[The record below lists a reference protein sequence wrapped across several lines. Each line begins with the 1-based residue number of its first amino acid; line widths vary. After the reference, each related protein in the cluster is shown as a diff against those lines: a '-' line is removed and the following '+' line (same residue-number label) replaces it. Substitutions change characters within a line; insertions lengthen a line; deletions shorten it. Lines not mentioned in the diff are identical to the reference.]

1 MTLTD
6 VFNIWYCFAIR
17 LLACC
22 ICMRCW
28 SPSST
33 ASLMRKSTL
42 NLTHVRSTWTAQ
54 GKSDLKHI
62 LLDHNS
68 IVILGPGN
76 RVGLLQLTRG
86 DLWVVR
92 SGVLFANYVLKWK
105 SCHRRLPT
113 SFTLHPWEKDMN
125 VRNEKKV
132 KWESLLLGNCHEP
145 PEISISDMGGDPG
158 SNVLHVCSSSNL
170 LSYLVPLNY
179 LSLCV

>member
-54 GKSDLKHI
+54 GKSDLKQHI

-125 VRNEKKV
+125 VRKWKKS
-132 KWESLLLGNCHEP
+132 K
-145 PEISISDMGGDPG
+145 MGMAVAWQLPWAPWDI
-158 SNVLHVCSSSNL
+158 
-170 LSYLVPLNY
+170 YLWHGGR
-179 LSLCV
+179 SRI